1 MISVPRDN
9 ERTFTH
15 IHTVKEKPYLGY
27 YIRGKIL
34 LFRMGLSCEYSV
46 GKWELSAKEQ
56 GGKSLRGNIRNRG
69 ESASINLTGLF
80 AADGPG

>member
-9 ERTFTH
+9 ERTFTR

-46 GKWELSAKEQ
+46 GKWELSAKER
-56 GGKSLRGNIRNRG
+56 GGSVAGKSLRGNIRNRG
-69 ESASINLTGLF
+69 ESG
-80 AADGPG
+80 